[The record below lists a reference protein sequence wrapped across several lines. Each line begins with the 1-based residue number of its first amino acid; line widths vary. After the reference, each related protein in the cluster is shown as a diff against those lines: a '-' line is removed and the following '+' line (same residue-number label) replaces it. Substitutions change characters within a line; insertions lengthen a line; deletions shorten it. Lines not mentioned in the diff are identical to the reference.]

1 MFVYIVRRVGFLILT
16 LVITSLL
23 IFLISQVI
31 PGDVCRLILGRE
43 AGEAALMNCR

>member
-1 MFVYIVRRVGFLILT
+1 MLVYIVRRIGLLILT

-31 PGDVCRLILGRE
+31 PGDVCRVILGRE
-43 AGEAALMNCR
+43 AGDS